1 MKNLM
6 TRLRGNRKLS
16 ITVLVASTLL
26 FMAMSVLWR
35 GGQVDNLLLRL
46 LCPALLLLAMGGQ
59 LLSLLVLLQ
68 KPRK

>member
-1 MKNLM
+1 MKNLI

-16 ITVLVASTLL
+16 LTVLIASTLL

-35 GGQVDNLLLRL
+35 GGQVESVLLRL
-46 LCPALLLLAMGGQ
+46 FCPVLLLLAMGGQ
-59 LLSLLVLLQ
+59 LLSLLALLQ